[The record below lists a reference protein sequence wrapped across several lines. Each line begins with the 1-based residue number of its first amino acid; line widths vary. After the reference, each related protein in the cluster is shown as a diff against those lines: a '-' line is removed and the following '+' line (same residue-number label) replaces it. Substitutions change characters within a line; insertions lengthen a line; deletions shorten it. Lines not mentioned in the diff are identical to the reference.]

1 VLNERELI
9 DLLQRHGVLTPADVL
24 DGDFKIT
31 RIDRRNQNYRI
42 QSAGARDLF
51 VKQGSAA
58 AAIGSMAQEAA
69 VYELL
74 AKPPI
79 DQHAAMYLTRYLGHD
94 PSAHVLMLQAL
105 PGAED
110 LHEYHLRTRRFPTRL
125 ASQLGTGLGTLHRS
139 TRFLADQPPDARSVT
154 PVRPWVC
161 GLPSPELGLL
171 REASAINLKL
181 IRMLQKEPVFAQ
193 EFAELSL
200 EWRTES
206 LIHGD
211 VKLDNCLTYQERP
224 KNGKRGLKLVD
235 WEFAGLGDPRWDVAS
250 VFSSYLAL
258 WVFSI
263 PMPKPERP
271 DLKAGDAQFPLAT
284 IKSTLRSFFESY
296 VDAAALNPATV
307 PTWLQTA
314 VRMAG
319 ARLVQT
325 AYEYAAGA
333 SELFAP
339 VLTLLQLALNVLKR
353 PERAAA
359 DLLGI
364 QIASHSASRQPE
376 LAGG

>member
-9 DLLQRHGVLTPADVL
+9 DLLQRHALLTPAEVL

-31 RIDRRNQNYRI
+31 RVDRRNQNYRVE
-42 QSAGARDLF
+42 SDGERDLF
-51 VKQGSAA
+51 IKQGSTA

-79 DQHAAMYLTRYLGHD
+79 DQHAGKYLTRYLGHD
-94 PSAHVLMLQAL
+94 PSARVLILQAL

-125 ASQLGTGLGTLHRS
+125 ASELGTGLGILHRT

-181 IRMLQKEPVFAQ
+181 IRMLQNEPVFAR
-193 EFAELSL
+193 EFAELSS

-211 VKLDNCLTYQERP
+211 VKLDNCLTHRARAKSGTP
-224 KNGKRGLKLVD
+224 GLKLVD

-250 VFSSYLAL
+250 VFSDYLAL

-263 PMPKPERP
+263 PMPRPERP
-271 DLKAGDAQFPLAT
+271 DLKACDAQFSLAT

-307 PTWLQTA
+307 PAWLQTA
-314 VRMAG
+314 VRMASG
-319 ARLVQT
+319 RLVQT

-364 QIASHSASRQPE
+364 PIASQTSSLRPE
-376 LAGG
+376 PARG

>member
-9 DLLQRHGVLTPADVL
+9 DLLQRHALLTPAEVL

-31 RIDRRNQNYRI
+31 RVDRRNQNYRVE
-42 QSAGARDLF
+42 SDGERDLF
-51 VKQGSAA
+51 IKQGSTA

-79 DQHAAMYLTRYLGHD
+79 DQHAGKYLTRYLGHD
-94 PSAHVLMLQAL
+94 PSARVLILRAL

-125 ASQLGTGLGTLHRS
+125 ASELGSGLGTLHRA
-139 TRFLADQPPDARSVT
+139 TRFLADARPDARSVS

-181 IRMLQKEPVFAQ
+181 IRMLQKEPAFAR
-193 EFAELSL
+193 EFAELSS

-211 VKLDNCLTYQERP
+211 VKLDNCLTYRARP
-224 KNGKRGLKLVD
+224 KNGTRGLKLVD

-250 VFSSYLAL
+250 VFSGYLAL

-263 PMPKPERP
+263 PMPRPERP
-271 DLKAGDAQFPLAT
+271 DLKAGDAQFPLTT

-296 VDAAALNPATV
+296 VDAAALSPATI
-307 PTWLQTA
+307 PAWLQTA

-319 ARLVQT
+319 ARLVQS

-364 QIASHSASRQPE
+364 QTASQTSSLQPE
-376 LAGG
+376 PARG

>member
-9 DLLQRHGVLTPADVL
+9 DLLQRHAVLTPAEVL

-31 RIDRRNQNYRI
+31 RVDRRNQNYRVE
-42 QSAGARDLF
+42 GASECDLF
-51 VKQGSAA
+51 VKQGNAA

-69 VYELL
+69 MYELL

-79 DQHAAMYLTRYLGHD
+79 DQHTGKYLARYLGHD
-94 PSAHVLMLQAL
+94 PSARVLILQAL

-110 LHEYHLRTRRFPTRL
+110 LHAYHLRARRFPTRL
-125 ASQLGTGLGTLHRS
+125 ASELGSALGTLHRA
-139 TRFLADQPPDARSVT
+139 TRFLADRPADAHSVS

-161 GLPSPELGLL
+161 GLPRPELGIV

-181 IRMLQKEPVFAQ
+181 IRMLQKEPVFAR
-193 EFAELSL
+193 EFAGLSS

-211 VKLDNCLTYQERP
+211 VKLDNCLTYRTSL
-224 KNGKRGLKLVD
+224 KSGTRGLKLVD
-235 WEFAGLGDPRWDVAS
+235 WEFAGVGDPRWDVAS

-263 PMPKPERP
+263 PMPRPDRP
-271 DLKAGDAQFPLAT
+271 DLLACDAQFPLAT
-284 IKSTLRSFFESY
+284 IKGTLRSFFQSY
-296 VDAAALNPATV
+296 VDAAALNPASV

-325 AYEYAAGA
+325 AYEYGAGA

-339 VLTLLQLALNVLKR
+339 VLTLLQLALNVLKL

-364 QIASHSASRQPE
+364 PIASQPSSLKPE
-376 LAGG
+376 LARG